1 MLRRLY
7 TALFALLVPALL
19 ARLYL
24 RSRHAGTTA
33 LRWRERLGYYREP
46 AKGGAPIWIHAVSV
60 GETMA
65 AVPLVRAL
73 QEQFEDRSILLTT
86 TTATGADTVARML
99 GDSVQHAF
107 FPYDLPSAVQ
117 RFVEHFRP
125 RILLV
130 METELWPN
138 TLAVCHRRG
147 LPIVLANARLSA
159 RSLRGY
165 LRVAALS
172 REIVRSIDHIAA
184 QTSDDAARF
193 IRLGADPQRLAVIGS
208 LKFDLDLPASV
219 HEQAAAVRRDL
230 GVNRPLLMAASTREG
245 EEALV
250 LDAFAHITAQLPH
263 ALLLLVPRHPERFD
277 EVAQLCA
284 SRGVRFRRRSQSAQ
298 CDEQDQVY
306 LLDSMGE
313 LPRHYAAADVAFVGG
328 SLLPFGGH
336 NVLEPAVLGRPVL
349 VGPHTFNFTEI
360 VRLLED
366 AGALVV
372 VADARALAQA
382 ALHWLRDSNERDRV
396 GGVARDIVHR
406 HRGATHRTVGVVREL
421 LGVAPL
427 SHQAVH
433 DGSR

>member
-1 MLRRLY
+1 MPVLLMRL
-7 TALFALLVPALL
+7 V
-19 ARLYL
+19 L
-24 RSRHAGTTA
+24 RSRRTSGQAS
-33 LRWRERLGYYREP
+33 RWRERLGFYTGP
-46 AKGGAPIWIHAVSV
+46 ASASRPIWIHAVSV

-73 QEQFEDRSILLTT
+73 QEQFDGIAILLTT
-86 TTATGADTVARML
+86 TTATGAETVARML
-99 GDSVQHAF
+99 GDSVHHVY
-107 FPYDLPSAVQ
+107 FPYDLPRVVQ
-117 RFVEHFRP
+117 RFLTHFQP

-138 TLAVCHRRG
+138 TFAVCHRAG

-159 RSLRGY
+159 RSMRGY
-165 LRVAALS
+165 QRVACLS
-172 REIVRSIDHIAA
+172 RSTVRTIDHIAA

-193 IRLGADPQRLAVIGS
+193 IALGAEPARIDVIGS

-219 HEQAAAVRRDL
+219 HEQAAAVRREL
-230 GVNRPLLMAASTREG
+230 GNNRSLLIAASTREG

-250 LDAFAHITAQLPH
+250 LDAFRDIERELPQ

-284 SRGVRFRRRSQSAQ
+284 SRGLRFRRRSQGRQCSA
-298 CDEQDQVY
+298 QDQVY
-306 LLDSMGE
+306 VVDSMGE

-349 VGPHTFNFTEI
+349 VGPHTFNFTDI
-360 VRLLED
+360 VALLSA

-372 VADARALAQA
+372 VDDASQLAAA
-382 ALHWLRDSNERDRV
+382 ALRWLRDSNERDRV
-396 GGVARDIVHR
+396 GHLAREVVHR
-406 HRGATHRTVGVVREL
+406 HRGATHRTVGVVRDL
-421 LGVAPL
+421 LART
-427 SHQAVH
+427 S
-433 DGSR
+433 

>member
-1 MLRRLY
+1 M
-7 TALFALLVPALL
+7 
-19 ARLYL
+19 
-24 RSRHAGTTA
+24 
-33 LRWRERLGYYREP
+33 
-46 AKGGAPIWIHAVSV
+46 SV

-73 QEQFEDRSILLTT
+73 QDAFDDIDILLTT
-86 TTATGADTVARML
+86 TTATGAETVARML
-99 GDSVQHAF
+99 GDTVQHAY
-107 FPYDLPSAVQ
+107 FPYDLPQAVQ
-117 RFVEHFRP
+117 RFLEHFQP

-138 TLAVCHRRG
+138 TFAVCHRRG

-165 LRVAALS
+165 QRVAALS
-172 REIVRSIDHIAA
+172 RDIVRSIDHIAA
-184 QTSDDAARF
+184 QTHDDAARF
-193 IRLGADPQRLAVIGS
+193 IALGADPQRIAVIGS

-219 HEQAAAVRRDL
+219 HEQAAAVRREL
-230 GVNRPLLMAASTREG
+230 GINRPLLIAASTREG

-250 LDAFAHITAQLPH
+250 LDAFREVERQLPH
-263 ALLLLVPRHPERFD
+263 TLLLLVPRHPERFD

-284 SRGVRFRRRSQSAQ
+284 SRGLRFKRRSQSST
-298 CDEQDQVY
+298 CGDQDQVY
-306 LLDSMGE
+306 LVDSMGE

-360 VRLLED
+360 VRLLVD
-366 AGALVV
+366 AGGLVV
-372 VADARALAQA
+372 VADAQQLAQA
-382 ALHWLRDSNERDRV
+382 AIRWLRDSNERDRV
-396 GGVARDIVHR
+396 GGLARDIVHR

-421 LGVAPL
+421 LAQAP
-427 SHQAVH
+427 
-433 DGSR
+433 

>member
-1 MLRRLY
+1 MI
-7 TALFALLVPALL
+7 PALL
-19 ARLYL
+19 LRLIL
-24 RSRHAGTTA
+24 RSRRTPGQAS
-33 LRWRERLGYYREP
+33 RWRERLGFYAGLASASR
-46 AKGGAPIWIHAVSV
+46 PIWIHAVSV

-73 QEQFEDRSILLTT
+73 HEQFDGIAILLTT
-86 TTATGADTVARML
+86 TTATGAETVARML
-99 GDSVQHAF
+99 GDSVQHVY
-107 FPYDLPSAVQ
+107 FPYDLPRVVQ
-117 RFVEHFRP
+117 RFLKHFQP

-138 TLAVCHRRG
+138 TFAVCHQAG

-159 RSLRGY
+159 RSMRGY
-165 LRVAALS
+165 QRVACLS
-172 REIVRSIDHIAA
+172 RSTVRIIDHIAA

-193 IRLGADPQRLAVIGS
+193 IALGAEPARIAVIGS

-219 HEQAAAVRRDL
+219 HEQAAAVRREL
-230 GVNRPLLMAASTREG
+230 GNNRSLLIAASTREG

-250 LDAFAHITAQLPH
+250 LDAFRDIERELPQ

-284 SRGVRFRRRSQSAQ
+284 SRGLRFRRRSQGRQCSA
-298 CDEQDQVY
+298 QDQVY
-306 LLDSMGE
+306 VVDSMGE

-349 VGPHTFNFTEI
+349 VGPHTFNFTDI
-360 VRLLED
+360 VALLSA

-372 VADARALAQA
+372 VDDASQLAAA
-382 ALHWLRDSNERDRV
+382 ALRWLRDSNERDRV
-396 GGVARDIVHR
+396 GHLAREVVHR
-406 HRGATHRTVGVVREL
+406 HRGATHRTVGVVRDL
-421 LGVAPL
+421 LART
-427 SHQAVH
+427 S
-433 DGSR
+433 

>member
-1 MLRRLY
+1 MRRLY

-19 ARLYL
+19 ARLYW
-24 RSRHAGTTA
+24 RNRRAGLTSD
-33 LRWRERLGYYREP
+33 RWRERLGYYREP
-46 AKGGAPIWIHAVSV
+46 ARGTAPIWIHAVSV
-60 GETMA
+60 GESMA

-73 QEQFEDRSILLTT
+73 QEQCDGTSILLTT
-86 TTATGADTVARML
+86 TTATGAQTVTRML
-99 GDSVQHAF
+99 GDSVQHAY
-107 FPYDLPSAVQ
+107 FPYDLPGAVR
-117 RFVEHFRP
+117 RFVDHFRP

-138 TLAVCHRRG
+138 TFAVCHRRG

-159 RSLRGY
+159 RSMRGY
-165 LRVAALS
+165 QRVAALS
-172 REIVRSIDHIAA
+172 RDIVRSIDHIAA

-193 IRLGADPQRLAVIGS
+193 IALGADARRLAVIGS
-208 LKFDLDLPASV
+208 LKFDLDLPPSV
-219 HEQAAAVRRDL
+219 HEQAAAVRREL
-230 GVNRPLLMAASTREG
+230 GINRPILMAASTREG

-250 LDAFAHITAQLPH
+250 LDALADIAAQLPH
-263 ALLLLVPRHPERFD
+263 VLLLLVPRHPERFD

-284 SRGVRFRRRSQSAQ
+284 SRGLRFRRRSQSSQ
-298 CDEQDQVY
+298 CDDRDQVY

-360 VRLLED
+360 VRLLQE
-366 AGALVV
+366 AGALKV
-372 VADARALAQA
+372 VADAQGLAQA
-382 ALHWLRDSNERDRV
+382 ALAWLRDSNERDRV
-396 GGVARDIVHR
+396 GGLARDIVHR

-421 LGVAPL
+421 IASTPTT
-427 SHQAVH
+427 HQA
-433 DGSR
+433 R